1 MSKKTTM
8 TDLCAYL
15 TTFFCSIS
23 QGLNRE
29 KRRVPFADTIGTA
42 VQTALPFWAQR
53 IESYNIMVSPYAL
66 CFIQHFQSST
76 SFLTESS
83 FISTRCLF
91 SPPLFT
97 ENCGH
102 WGFWLNKDRTYKLV
116 VSRTLMVY
124 LMNNHLTIC
133 NFFQQ
138 KFKQDSNLRAFSCL
152 ACIHPYMHIF
162 SWRGCKRM
170 TLDHTLWPTTRNTQ
184 YRRKWLSVWT
194 TVTGY
199 LKITFQTCQQWQK
212 SDLIERWLNN

>member
-1 MSKKTTM
+1 MDLWLSVLAVCTLSFYHKSLSLSCNWMKEGERLLVSSKNMSKKTTM

-102 WGFWLNKDRTYKLV
+102 WGFWLNKA
-116 VSRTLMVY
+116 
-124 LMNNHLTIC
+124 
-133 NFFQQ
+133 
-138 KFKQDSNLRAFSCL
+138 LR
-152 ACIHPYMHIF
+152 I
-162 SWRGCKRM
+162 G
-170 TLDHTLWPTTRNTQ
+170 HT
-184 YRRKWLSVWT
+184 S
-194 TVTGY
+194 
-199 LKITFQTCQQWQK
+199 
-212 SDLIERWLNN
+212 